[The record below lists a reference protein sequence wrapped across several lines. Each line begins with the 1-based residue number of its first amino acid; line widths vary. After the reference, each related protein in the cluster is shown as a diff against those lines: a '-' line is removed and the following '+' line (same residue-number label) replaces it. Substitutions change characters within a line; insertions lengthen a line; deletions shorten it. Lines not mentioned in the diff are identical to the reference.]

1 MEEPDD
7 SSQSKFF
14 DKVIVVVAIM
24 TLIGFLIGLY
34 KIMS

>member
-1 MEEPDD
+1 MKEPDN

-14 DKVIVVVAIM
+14 DKVIFVAAIM